1 MDASS
6 WIALVALAFSGFVWW
21 RNTRTLRDERE
32 AREREDK
39 RGDERL
45 QLLRAQVEGEAE
57 HRLSERS
64 ADLVCRQGSRG
75 GAGEGFDEYDVVLVN
90 GGRSTAHDLAAWIAT
105 EDGQAIGGLQRPG
118 DLLPD
123 TQSPWF
129 KLRLGHED
137 SRNRPRQLFIRV
149 SWTDGTGEH
158 EKNLTELGRV

>member
-6 WIALVALAFSGFVWW
+6 WIALAALVFSGFVWW
-21 RNTRTLRDERE
+21 RNSRTLRGERD

-57 HRLSERS
+57 HRLSERR
-64 ADLVCRQGSRG
+64 ADLVCRQGPRG
-75 GAGEGFDEYDVVLVN
+75 GAGEGFDEYDVALVN
-90 GGRSTAHDLAAWIAT
+90 GGRSTAHDLSAWIAT
-105 EDGQAIGGLQRPG
+105 EDGQAIGGPQRPG

-123 TQSPWF
+123 AQSPWF

-137 SRNRPRQLFIRV
+137 SRDRPRRLFIRV
-149 SWTDGTGEH
+149 SWTDSAGEQ
-158 EKNLTELGRV
+158 EKNLAELERF